1 MDIEHI
7 EFTSHNIRLD
17 NGSFTKPDTRY
28 SMDADES
35 FVSAR
40 RLLDTVFPGD
50 KNHYRLAD
58 LGCLE
63 GGFAVEFARMGFQV
77 LGIEVREAN
86 IAACNYVKANTN
98 LPNLEFIK
106 DDARNI
112 AKYGV
117 FDVVFCKGLLYHLD
131 KPKEFLNTL
140 SAVTTKLLILQT
152 HFSTDTKKTDT
163 KNKEHRWFGIARKL
177 LARVKR
183 HILAFGIARR
193 LLARVKR
200 HNPEPAAK
208 DGHWREFN
216 LSELTENETLR
227 GRWYTEFANDE
238 AFSKRDSSKW
248 SSWDNRRSFWIQR
261 EYLLQAIYDVGF
273 DLVLEGFDS
282 LGPNIAE
289 STLCGFYKA
298 ESFGTFIGIKT
309 GKAAQNRV
317 TC

>member
-1 MDIEHI
+1 
-7 EFTSHNIRLD
+7 
-17 NGSFTKPDTRY
+17 
-28 SMDADES
+28 MDANES

-77 LGIEVREAN
+77 LGIEVRAAN
-86 IAACNYVKANTN
+86 IAACNYVKAHTN

-140 SAVTTKLLILQT
+140 SAVTAKLLILQT
-152 HFSTDTKKTDT
+152 HFSTDTK
-163 KNKEHRWFGIARKL
+163 NKEHRWFGTARK
-177 LARVKR
+177 
-183 HILAFGIARR
+183 

-208 DGHWREFN
+208 YREFN
-216 LSELTENETLR
+216 LSELSENETLR

-238 AFSKRDSSKW
+238 AFSKRDSAKW

-273 DLVLEGFDS
+273 DLVLEQFDS

-289 STLCGFYKA
+289 SMLCGFYKA
-298 ESFGTFIGIKT
+298 ETFGTFIGIKT
-309 GKAAQNRV
+309 EKAAQNRV
-317 TC
+317 TW

>member
-1 MDIEHI
+1 MDTEHI
-7 EFTSHNIRLD
+7 EFTAHNIRLD
-17 NGSFTKPDTRY
+17 NGSFTKPDLGY
-28 SMDADES
+28 SMDADEW

-77 LGIEVREAN
+77 LGIEVRQAN
-86 IAACNYVKANTN
+86 IAACNYVKPNTN
-98 LPNLEFIK
+98 LPNMEFIK

-112 AKYGV
+112 AKYGL
-117 FDVVFCKGLLYHLD
+117 FDVVFCKGVLYHLG
-131 KPKEFLNTL
+131 KPKEFLTTL

-152 HFSTDTKKTDT
+152 HFSTDTK
-163 KNKEHRWFGIARKL
+163 NKEHRWFGIARKP
-177 LARVKR
+177 LARVKK
-183 HILAFGIARR
+183 HILAFGIGRKLSAGVKK
-193 LLARVKR
+193 LSARVKR
-200 HNPEPAAK
+200 HNPEPAPK
-208 DGHWREFN
+208 YHEFN

-248 SSWDNRRSFWIQR
+248 ASWDNRRSFWIQR

-273 DLVLEGFDS
+273 DVVLEQFDG

-289 STLCGFYKA
+289 STLSGLYKA
-298 ESFGTFIGIKT
+298 ETYGAFIGIKT
-309 GKAAQNRV
+309 EKAPQNRV
-317 TC
+317 KW

>member
-17 NGSFTKPDTRY
+17 NGSFTKPDVRY
-28 SMDADES
+28 SMDANES

-77 LGIEVREAN
+77 LGIEVRAAN
-86 IAACNYVKANTN
+86 IAACNYVKAHTN

-140 SAVTTKLLILQT
+140 SAVTAKLLILQT
-152 HFSTDTKKTDT
+152 HFSTDTK
-163 KNKEHRWFGIARKL
+163 NKEHRWFGTARKL

-183 HILAFGIARR
+183 HILAFGTARK

-208 DGHWREFN
+208 YREFN

-238 AFSKRDSSKW
+238 AFSKRDSAKW
-248 SSWDNRRSFWIQR
+248 ASWDNRRSFWIQR

-273 DLVLEGFDS
+273 DLVLEQFDS

-289 STLCGFYKA
+289 SMLCGFYKA
-298 ESFGTFIGIKT
+298 ETFGTFIGIKT
-309 GKAAQNRV
+309 EKAAQNRV
-317 TC
+317 TW

>member
-1 MDIEHI
+1 MDTEHI

-17 NGSFTKPDTRY
+17 NGSFTKPDVRY
-28 SMDADES
+28 SMDANES

-183 HILAFGIARR
+183 RILAFGIARK
-193 LLARVKR
+193 LLAKVKR
-200 HNPEPAAK
+200 HHPEPAAK
-208 DGHWREFN
+208 YREFN

-273 DLVLEGFDS
+273 DLVMEQFDS

-289 STLCGFYKA
+289 SMLCGVYKA

-309 GKAAQNRV
+309 EKAAQNRV
-317 TC
+317 TW

>member
-1 MDIEHI
+1 MDTEHI

-28 SMDADES
+28 SMDADEW

-131 KPKEFLNTL
+131 RPKEFLNTL

-152 HFSTDTKKTDT
+152 HFSTDTK
-163 KNKEHRWFGIARKL
+163 NKEHRWFGIARK
-177 LARVKR
+177 
-183 HILAFGIARR
+183 

-238 AFSKRDSSKW
+238 AFSKQDSAKW

-261 EYLLQAIYDVGF
+261 EYLLQAIHDVGF
-273 DLVLEGFDS
+273 DLVLEQFDS

>member
-17 NGSFTKPDTRY
+17 NGSFTKPDVRY

-112 AKYGV
+112 AKYGL

-183 HILAFGIARR
+183 H
-193 LLARVKR
+193 
-200 HNPEPAAK
+200 NPEAAARY
-208 DGHWREFN
+208 REFD
-216 LSELTENETLR
+216 LSELTENEALR

-248 SSWDNRRSFWIQR
+248 ASWDNRRSFWIQR

-273 DLVLEGFDS
+273 DLVLEQFDS

-317 TC
+317 TS

>member
-1 MDIEHI
+1 MDTEHI

-77 LGIEVREAN
+77 LGVEVREAN

-112 AKYGV
+112 ANYGV
-117 FDVVFCKGLLYHLD
+117 FDVVFCSGLLYHLD

-183 HILAFGIARR
+183 HD
-193 LLARVKR
+193 
-200 HNPEPAAK
+200 PEPADK
-208 DGHWREFN
+208 YN
-216 LSELTENETLR
+216 LSELTENETIR

-248 SSWDNRRSFWIQR
+248 ASWDNRRSFWIQR
-261 EYLLQAIYDVGF
+261 EYLLQAIHDVGF
-273 DLVLEGFDS
+273 DLVMEQFDS

-289 STLCGFYKA
+289 NMLGGYYKA
-298 ESFGTFIGIKT
+298 ESTGTFIGIKT
-309 GKAAQNRV
+309 GKAA
-317 TC
+317 

>member
-1 MDIEHI
+1 M
-7 EFTSHNIRLD
+7 
-17 NGSFTKPDTRY
+17 
-28 SMDADES
+28 
-35 FVSAR
+35 
-40 RLLDTVFPGD
+40 FPGD

-86 IAACNYVKANTN
+86 MAACNYVKANTN

-117 FDVVFCKGLLYHLD
+117 FDVVFCCGLLYHLD

-163 KNKEHRWFGIARKL
+163 KNKEHRPSTALPRWSGIARKL

-183 HILAFGIARR
+183 HD
-193 LLARVKR
+193 
-200 HNPEPAAK
+200 PDPADK
-208 DGHWREFN
+208 FN

-227 GRWYTEFANDE
+227 GRWYTELRTMRHLVNETATSGALGTTVDLSGFNANIYSRQYMML
-238 AFSKRDSSKW
+238 ASI
-248 SSWDNRRSFWIQR
+248 SSWNS
-261 EYLLQAIYDVGF
+261 
-273 DLVLEGFDS
+273 S
-282 LGPNIAE
+282 IA
-289 STLCGFYKA
+289 
-298 ESFGTFIGIKT
+298 
-309 GKAAQNRV
+309 
-317 TC
+317 

>member
-1 MDIEHI
+1 MYTEHI
-7 EFTSHNIRLD
+7 EFTAHNIRLD
-17 NGSFTKPDTRY
+17 DGTLTKPDVGH
-28 SMDADES
+28 SMDANGW

-77 LGIEVREAN
+77 LGVEVRGAN

-117 FDVVFCKGLLYHLD
+117 FDVVFCCGLLYHLD

-152 HFSTDTKKTDT
+152 HFSTGT
-163 KNKEHRWFGIARKL
+163 KNKEHRWFRITRKL
-177 LARVKR
+177 LAR
-183 HILAFGIARR
+183 I
-193 LLARVKR
+193 KR
-200 HNPEPAAK
+200 HNTEPADK
-208 DGHWREFN
+208 FN

-238 AFSKRDSSKW
+238 AFSKRDSTKW
-248 SSWDNRRSFWIQR
+248 KSWDNRRSFWIQR
-261 EYLLQAIYDVGF
+261 EYLLQAIHDVGF
-273 DLVLEGFDS
+273 DLVMEQFDS

-289 STLCGFYKA
+289 GMLCGSYKA
-298 ESFGTFIGIKT
+298 ESRGTFIGIKT
-309 GKAAQNRV
+309 EKAAQNRV
-317 TC
+317 TP

>member
-1 MDIEHI
+1 MDTEHI

-17 NGSFTKPDTRY
+17 NGSFTKPDMRY
-28 SMDADES
+28 SMDADEW
-35 FVSAR
+35 FVSTR

-98 LPNLEFIK
+98 LPNLDFIK

-183 HILAFGIARR
+183 H
-193 LLARVKR
+193 
-200 HNPEPAAK
+200 NPEPAAK
-208 DGHWREFN
+208 YREFN

-238 AFSKRDSSKW
+238 AFSKRDSAKW
-248 SSWDNRRSFWIQR
+248 ASWENRRSFWIQR

-273 DLVLEGFDS
+273 DLVLEQFDS

-289 STLCGFYKA
+289 SMLCGLYKA

-309 GKAAQNRV
+309 EKAAQKHKV
-317 TC
+317 STGSL

>member
-1 MDIEHI
+1 MDTEHI

-17 NGSFTKPDTRY
+17 NGSFTKPDARY
-28 SMDADES
+28 SMDANES

-183 HILAFGIARR
+183 HILPFGIARK

-200 HNPEPAAK
+200 HNPEPTDK
-208 DGHWREFN
+208 GGHWREFN

-273 DLVLEGFDS
+273 DVVLEQFDG

-289 STLCGFYKA
+289 STLSGFYKA
-298 ESFGTFIGIKT
+298 ETYGAFIGIKT
-309 GKAAQNRV
+309 EKAAQNRV
-317 TC
+317 AS

>member
-1 MDIEHI
+1 MDTEHI

-17 NGSFTKPDTRY
+17 NGSFTKPDVRY

-98 LPNLEFIK
+98 LPNLDFIK

-183 HILAFGIARR
+183 R
-193 LLARVKR
+193 
-200 HNPEPAAK
+200 NPVPAARY
-208 DGHWREFN
+208 REFD
-216 LSELTENETLR
+216 LSELTENEALR

-273 DLVLEGFDS
+273 DVVLEQFDG

-289 STLCGFYKA
+289 STLSGFYKA
-298 ESFGTFIGIKT
+298 ETYGAFIGIKT
-309 GKAAQNRV
+309 EKAAQNRV
-317 TC
+317 TS

>member
-1 MDIEHI
+1 MRSAPDPLFEIEVDDMDTEHI

-17 NGSFTKPDTRY
+17 DGTLTKPDVAIQ
-28 SMDADES
+28 MDADGW

-40 RLLDTVFPGD
+40 RLLDTVFPGE

-77 LGIEVREAN
+77 LGVEVREAN

-98 LPNLEFIK
+98 LPNLEFVK

-117 FDVVFCKGLLYHLD
+117 FDVVFCKGLFYHLD

-152 HFSTDTKKTDT
+152 HFSTDNKKTDT

-183 HILAFGIARR
+183 HS
-193 LLARVKR
+193 
-200 HNPEPAAK
+200 PEPAAK
-208 DGHWREFN
+208 YRDFN
-216 LSELTENETLR
+216 LSELTENETLS

-238 AFSKRDSSKW
+238 AFSKRDSAKW
-248 SSWDNRRSFWIQR
+248 QSWDNRRSFWIQR
-261 EYLLQAIYDVGF
+261 EYLLQAIHDVGF
-273 DLVLEGFDS
+273 DLVMEDFDS

-289 STLCGFYKA
+289 SMLCGFYKA
-298 ESFGTFIGIKT
+298 ETFGTFIGVKT
-309 GKAAQNRV
+309 GESSAKA
-317 TC
+317 

>member
-28 SMDADES
+28 SMDANES

-106 DDARNI
+106 DDACNI

-117 FDVVFCKGLLYHLD
+117 FDVVFCSGLLYHLD

-183 HILAFGIARR
+183 H
-193 LLARVKR
+193 
-200 HNPEPAAK
+200 NPEPAARY
-208 DGHWREFN
+208 REFD

-238 AFSKRDSSKW
+238 AFSKRDSAKW
-248 SSWDNRRSFWIQR
+248 ASWDNRRSFWIQR

-273 DLVLEGFDS
+273 DLVMEQFDN

-298 ESFGTFIGIKT
+298 ETYGAFIGIKT

-317 TC
+317 TW

>member
-1 MDIEHI
+1 MDTEHI

-17 NGSFTKPDTRY
+17 NGSFTKPDMRY
-28 SMDADES
+28 SMDANES

-98 LPNLEFIK
+98 LPNLDFIK

-183 HILAFGIARR
+183 H
-193 LLARVKR
+193 
-200 HNPEPAAK
+200 NPEPAAK
-208 DGHWREFN
+208 YREFN

-238 AFSKRDSSKW
+238 AFSKRDSAKW
-248 SSWDNRRSFWIQR
+248 SSWDNRRSFLIHR

-273 DLVLEGFDS
+273 DLVLEQFDS

-289 STLCGFYKA
+289 SMLCGLYKA
-298 ESFGTFIGIKT
+298 ESFGT
-309 GKAAQNRV
+309 
-317 TC
+317 